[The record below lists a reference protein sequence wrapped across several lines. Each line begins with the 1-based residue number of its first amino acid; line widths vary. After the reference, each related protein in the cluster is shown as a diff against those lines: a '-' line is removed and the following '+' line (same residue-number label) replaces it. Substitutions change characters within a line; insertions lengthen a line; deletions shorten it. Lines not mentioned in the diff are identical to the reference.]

1 MVFIFQVAD
10 RHWHWHRHWRGQLQ
24 TPAVMFCGFILCVLW
39 HLKSSQLA
47 FTCSK
52 SAIEALG
59 EYIGKRCG
67 IGSRVTIKTSEWRCF
82 SVFIFNFKNILH
94 LFLVFLLLT
103 LNKRRLAGLT
113 DFFFII
119 FQKCNLPATK
129 QKKIKTLIRDSDFLN
144 NFIFFTFWTI

>member
-1 MVFIFQVAD
+1 MVFIYQVAD

-67 IGSRVTIKTSEWRCF
+67 IDSRVTIQTSERRCF
-82 SVFIFNFKNILH
+82 SVFIVNFKNILH

-103 LNKRRLAGLT
+103 LNKWMLAGLT
-113 DFFFII
+113 DFFYYFSKM
-119 FQKCNLPATK
+119 QPTSNKTK
-129 QKKIKTLIRDSDFLN
+129 KNK
-144 NFIFFTFWTI
+144 NFN